1 MNSIAIRISIA
12 LITFIAGVCLASV
25 LVLPSRNPVIDPVST
40 PVIEPVSMNNTKPT
54 LEMVFVL
61 DTTGSM
67 SGLIEG
73 AKQRIWGI
81 VNEVMQ
87 TSAHPAVR
95 IGLVAYRDRGDQ
107 YVTQVLP
114 LTEDLDKVYTML
126 MDYRA
131 DGGGDGP
138 EDVRSALAMGV
149 GKAGWAQA
157 GPNLAQIIF
166 LVGDAP
172 PHDNYVDVPD
182 TLITA
187 ANAVQKGM
195 IVNTIQCG
203 MESETTR
210 VWKVIAQ
217 RGQGQYFA
225 IAQDGG
231 VQAIATPYDEQLS
244 QLATKLGGTF
254 VAYGFGG
261 GADGEAKRTAVA
273 RRAEGVEARVGAS
286 APAQAKAERA
296 LNKAVS
302 SEAYVG
308 DLLQSIENGSLKLE
322 AVKKDDLPADLQK
335 LEPSERQQEIEKRL
349 AERRNIRAQIL
360 SLSKQRDE
368 FISAEKKKNG
378 GKQNGFDAAVANALK
393 EQMALKGIK

>member
-1 MNSIAIRISIA
+1 MNSITVRFSVA
-12 LITFIAGVCLASV
+12 LITFIAGICLSGWI
-25 LVLPSRNPVIDPVST
+25 LPSQT
-40 PVIEPVSMNNTKPT
+40 PVIEPVSMNDTRPATKST

-67 SGLIEG
+67 GGLIEG

-87 TSAHPAVR
+87 SSAHPAVR
-95 IGLVAYRDRGDQ
+95 IGLVAYRDRGDR

-114 LTEDLDKVYTML
+114 LTEDLDKVYTTL
-126 MDYRA
+126 MDYHA

-138 EDVRSALAMGV
+138 EDVRSALADGV
-149 GKAGWAQA
+149 RKAGWAQA
-157 GPNLAQIIF
+157 GPNLAQVIF

-195 IVNTIQCG
+195 TVNTIQCG
-203 MESETTR
+203 TEGETTR
-210 VWKVIAQ
+210 VWQGIAQ

-225 IAQDGG
+225 IAQNGG
-231 VQAIATPYDEQLS
+231 VQMIATPYNEQLG
-244 QLATKLGGTF
+244 QLATQLGATF
-254 VAYGFGG
+254 IAYGFGG
-261 GADGEAKRTAVA
+261 GADAEVRRTAVA
-273 RRAEGVEARVGAS
+273 SQARSVETRVALS

-308 DLLQSIENGSLKLE
+308 DLLQSIENGSLKIE
-322 AVKKDDLPADLQK
+322 AVKNEDLPADLQK

-349 AERRNIRAQIL
+349 AKRREIRAQIL

-368 FISAEKKKNG
+368 FIIAERKKSG
-378 GKQNGFDAAVANALK
+378 GKANGFDVAVTKALR
-393 EQMALKGIK
+393 EQMARKGIK

>member
-1 MNSIAIRISIA
+1 MNSLAIRFSIG
-12 LITFIAGVCLASV
+12 LITFIIGVWIASIW
-25 LVLPSRNPVIDPVST
+25 VLPSVNPAIDPVS
-40 PVIEPVSMNNTKPT
+40 INNTKPT

-61 DTTGSM
+61 DTTASM
-67 SGLIEG
+67 GGLIEG

-81 VNEVMQ
+81 VNDVMQ
-87 TSAHPAVR
+87 SSAHPAVR

-114 LTEDLDKVYTML
+114 LTEDLDKVYTTL
-126 MDYRA
+126 MDYNA
-131 DGGGDGP
+131 AGGGDAP
-138 EDVRSALAMGV
+138 EDVRSALADGV
-149 GKAGWAQA
+149 SKAGWSQA
-157 GPNLAQIIF
+157 APNLAQIIF

-172 PHDNYVDVPD
+172 PHDEYDDVAD
-182 TLITA
+182 TLTTA

-195 IVNTIQCG
+195 TINTIQCG
-203 MESETTR
+203 TSGETTR
-210 VWKVIAQ
+210 VWQIIAQ

-225 IAQDGG
+225 IAQDGA
-231 VQAIATPYDEQLS
+231 VQKIATPYDEQLG

-261 GADGEAKRTAVA
+261 GTGGEAKRVAVA
-273 RRAEGVEARVGAS
+273 RIADGVETRVAAS

-302 SEAYVG
+302 SVAYVG

-322 AVKKDDLPADLQK
+322 AVKKEDLPADLQK
-335 LEPSERQQEIEKRL
+335 LEPSERQKEIEKRL
-349 AERRNIRAQIL
+349 AERRDIRAQIL

-368 FISAEKKKNG
+368 FIIAERKKSG
-378 GKQNGFDAAVANALK
+378 GNTNGFDVAVTKALK
-393 EQMALKGIK
+393 EQMARKGIR

>member
-1 MNSIAIRISIA
+1 MRWIDIRFSTA
-12 LITFIAGVCLASV
+12 LVTFIAGVWIASALA
-25 LVLPSRNPVIDPVST
+25 LPASN
-40 PVIEPVSMNNTKPT
+40 PVIEPVYINTIDTVTPSATKST

-67 SGLIEG
+67 GGLLEG

-87 TSAHPAVR
+87 SPAHPAVR
-95 IGLVAYRDRGDQ
+95 IGLVAYRDRGDR

-114 LTEDLDKVYTML
+114 LTEDLDKVYTTL
-126 MDYRA
+126 MDYQA

-138 EDVRSALAMGV
+138 EDVRSALADGV

-157 GPNLAQIIF
+157 GANLAQIVF

-182 TLITA
+182 TLTTA
-187 ANAVQKGM
+187 ANAVKKGM

-203 MESETTR
+203 TEGETTR

-225 IAQDGG
+225 IAQGGG
-231 VQAIATPYDEQLS
+231 VETIATPYDEQLG
-244 QLATKLGGTF
+244 QLASRLGGTF
-254 VAYGFGG
+254 VAYGFGAG
-261 GADGEAKRTAVA
+261 
-273 RRAEGVEARVGAS
+273 AEGELRRIDIASAASSVETRVAAK
-286 APAQAKAERA
+286 APAQARAERA

-302 SEAYVG
+302 SDAYVG
-308 DLLQSIENGSLKLE
+308 DLLQNIENGSLKLE

-335 LEPSERQQEIEKRL
+335 LEPAERQKEIEKRL
-349 AERRNIRAQIL
+349 AERREIRAQIL

-368 FISAEKKKNG
+368 FILAERKKTG
-378 GKQNGFDAAVANALK
+378 VKQNGFDGAVTNALK
-393 EQMALKGIK
+393 EQMKRKGLK

>member
-1 MNSIAIRISIA
+1 MKWIDIRFSTA
-12 LITFIAGVCLASV
+12 LVTFIAGVWLASAWA
-25 LVLPSRNPVIDPVST
+25 LPSSHPVIKPVS
-40 PVIEPVSMNNTKPT
+40 INTSESATASPPRST

-67 SGLIEG
+67 GGLLEA

-87 TSAHPAVR
+87 SSAHPAVR
-95 IGLVAYRDRGDQ
+95 IGLVAYRDRGDR

-114 LTEDLDKVYTML
+114 LTEDLDKVYTTL
-126 MDYRA
+126 MDYHA

-138 EDVRSALAMGV
+138 EDVRSALADGV

-157 GPNLAQIIF
+157 APNLAQIVF

-182 TLITA
+182 TQTTA
-187 ANAVQKGM
+187 ANAVKKGM

-203 MESETTR
+203 IEGETTR

-225 IAQDGG
+225 IAQGGG
-231 VQAIATPYDEQLS
+231 VQAIETPYDEQLG

-254 VAYGFGG
+254 VAYGFGAG
-261 GADGEAKRTAVA
+261 
-273 RRAEGVEARVGAS
+273 AEGELKRADIATEASSVETRVAAR
-286 APAQAKAERA
+286 APTQAKAERA

-302 SEAYVG
+302 SDAYVG
-308 DLLQSIENGSLKLE
+308 DLLQNIENGSLKLE
-322 AVKKDDLPADLQK
+322 AVKQEDLPADLQK
-335 LEPSERQQEIEKRL
+335 LAPAERQREIEKRL
-349 AERRNIRAQIL
+349 AERRDIRAQIL

-368 FISAEKKKNG
+368 FILAERKKKG
-378 GKQNGFDAAVANALK
+378 EKQNGFDVAVTNALK
-393 EQMALKGIK
+393 EQMARKGLK